1 MHVTTDA
8 WTISLPDD
16 WVQKQD
22 TTNGTSYFESS
33 DGSKAMY
40 VTVWQI
46 PGTSTAAQL
55 AASIASISGKAL
67 QTMDGYSWRLVEQRT
82 GDTLDVAIALVD
94 HLADAKLYRI
104 ISTVMARPP
113 LVVRA
118 SFHDYLCEDYGLSRG
133 YFAPV
138 IESLRLAGN
147 RP

>member
-104 ISTVMARPP
+104 ISTVMARPA
-113 LVVRA
+113 LADRA
-118 SFHDYLCEDYGLSRG
+118 T
-133 YFAPV
+133 
-138 IESLRLAGN
+138 N
-147 RP
+147 RH